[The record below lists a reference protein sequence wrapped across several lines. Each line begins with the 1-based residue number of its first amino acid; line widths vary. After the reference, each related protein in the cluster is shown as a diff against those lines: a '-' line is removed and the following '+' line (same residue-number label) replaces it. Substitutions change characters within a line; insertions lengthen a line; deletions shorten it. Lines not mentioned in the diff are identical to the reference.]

1 MDFKL
6 GIQSYCFRKY
16 KDIDG
21 LTAALR
27 KAELGYVEIWPGH
40 VSFEQSTEEIRKA
53 LKEITD
59 AGITVSSYGQVS
71 FKNDEDIARKAFHFA
86 REAQIAAITAN
97 PDPEA
102 YKLLDGLCEEYGV
115 NLAVHNHG
123 RNHRYGTTAR
133 LEEML
138 SRTSKRFG
146 ICLDTAWFF
155 DAGEDPFTVL
165 EKYRDRLYGVH
176 LKDFGFDEEGNAY
189 DVIIGEGKLDLPRFM
204 KELAN
209 IEYSGYLSIEY
220 EGDADNPVPN
230 TVRCVKAVQGAIDE
244 V

>member
-1 MDFKL
+1 MSFPL

-16 KDIDG
+16 KDISG
-21 LTAALR
+21 LTDAL
-27 KAELGYVEIWPGH
+27 KQAGLQYVEIWPGH
-40 VSFEQSTEEIRKA
+40 VSFELSR
-53 LKEITD
+53 KEINQALNEIQNT
-59 AGITVSSYGQVS
+59 GITVSSYGQVT
-71 FKNDEDIARKAFHFA
+71 FKNDEETARKAFNFA
-86 REAQIAAITAN
+86 REAGIKAITAN

-123 RNHRYGTTAR
+123 RNHRYGTSAQ

-138 SRTSKRFG
+138 SRTSNRFG

-165 EKYRDRLYGVH
+165 DKYRDRLYGVH
-176 LKDFGFDEEGNAY
+176 LKDFGFDDEGKAY

-204 KELAN
+204 KALAD

-220 EGDADNPVPN
+220 EGDADNPIPN
-230 TVRCVKAVQGAIDE
+230 TVRCVQAVKGAIDE
-244 V
+244 I